1 MHSLTARLTLAFL
14 IVGLTGAA
22 LVALFV
28 GLRTSREFDR
38 FVLDREQ
45 LHLVENLAAFYDG
58 SGSWEGLRARAA
70 SQTFGI
76 WGLRELARG
85 RLLLAD
91 ASGQVVIG
99 PRGLPPGTVLSP
111 DERERAAAIEAD
123 GQTVGYVLFVDRS
136 RQPPR
141 AASPEADFL
150 RRITQ
155 AIFLGA
161 LGATAVALCLGILLA
176 RTISQPVRA
185 LTAGTQAVARG
196 ELGHQ
201 VAVRSHDELG
211 ELASS
216 FNRMSA
222 DLARASH
229 LRRQMTADIAHDLRT
244 PTSVLLGYT
253 EGLADGKF
261 QGSPAVYASMHEE
274 ALHLRHLIDDLRT
287 LSLADAG
294 ELPLTRQPCDPRA
307 LLERTATA
315 HAVLATSNGVT
326 LQVTAADDLPSVDAD
341 PERIAQVLGNLVT
354 NALRHTP
361 PGGRVTLSADAVP
374 GNVQLVVADTGAGI
388 AEADLPSI
396 FERHFRADE
405 ARSTAGGASGLGLAI
420 ARSLVEAH
428 GGSISVE
435 SELGAGSRF
444 TVRLPVVGSLE
455 GS

>member
-1 MHSLTARLTLAFL
+1 MYSLTTRLTLAFL
-14 IVGLTGAA
+14 VVGLTGAA

-45 LHLVENLAAFYDG
+45 QHLVENLAAFYDG

-70 SQTFGI
+70 GQTFGI
-76 WGLRELARG
+76 RGLRELARG

-91 ASGQVVIG
+91 ATGQVILG
-99 PRGLPPGTVLSP
+99 PRGLAPGAVL
-111 DERERAAAIEAD
+111 DAAERERAAAIEAG
-123 GQTVGYVLFVDRS
+123 GQTVGYLLFVDRR
-136 RQPPR
+136 RQPPG

-150 RRITQ
+150 QRFSQ

-161 LGATAVALCLGILLA
+161 LGATAVALCLGMLLA
-176 RTISQPVRA
+176 RTISRPVRA

-201 VAVRSHDELG
+201 VPVTSHDELG
-211 ELASS
+211 ELATS

-222 DLARASH
+222 DLATASR

-261 QGSPAVYASMHEE
+261 QGSAEVYASMHEE

-315 HAVLATSNGVT
+315 HTVLATAHGVT
-326 LQVTAADDLPSVDAD
+326 LQVAAADYLPAVDAD

-354 NALRHTP
+354 NAVRHTP
-361 PGGRVTLSADAVP
+361 PGGQVTLSAEATP
-374 GNVQLVVADTGAGI
+374 GSVRLVVADTGEGI
-388 AEADLPSI
+388 AAADLPSI

-405 ARSTAGGASGLGLAI
+405 ARATEGGASGLGLAI

-428 GGSISVE
+428 GGTITVE
-435 SELGAGSRF
+435 SEVGVGSRF
-444 TVRLPVVGSLE
+444 TVSLPVAGPQP
-455 GS
+455 